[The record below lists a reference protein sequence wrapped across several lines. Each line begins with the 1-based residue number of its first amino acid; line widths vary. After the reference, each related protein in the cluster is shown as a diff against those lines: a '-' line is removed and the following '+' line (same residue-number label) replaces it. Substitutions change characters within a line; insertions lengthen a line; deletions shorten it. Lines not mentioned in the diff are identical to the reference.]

1 MNWFSQLINLR
12 PCMSEIGRHDHEHYE
27 RLPNSYWRLFTSST
41 ISNLGDGMV
50 VAAAP
55 LLAISLTDDPRLIAS
70 ISFAAMLPWLILSLP
85 AGVYLDRHDRQKIMF
100 RANLVRGFI
109 FALIALGAATGSI
122 NIYLLIVATALA
134 GVCELFFDMSSQAIL
149 PAIVKPESLEVANSR
164 LYISQIISNG
174 FIGLPF
180 GAWIFVIAIGAPFG
194 INSIALILAA
204 LLIQSIRI
212 KSAPKVESSTNSF
225 GTDLKQG
232 LTWLWKHDLLRT
244 LAIMLGIANMCGMFA
259 QAVFV
264 KFARDELGLGA
275 RGFGILLAAIS
286 VGSIVGGLIG
296 QRVSKKLGAT
306 AAIVLSYIVF
316 AISDVIPG
324 VFPRIWAV
332 ALSGIVMAIAGT
344 TWNVITVSMRQRLIP
359 AELFGRVNS
368 VYRFIGTG
376 STAFGALIGG
386 QIAYSFGLRATYL
399 ASGIVLLVALITLG
413 PVFLRAAKIY
423 IVPARTPAPPSIT

>member
-1 MNWFSQLINLR
+1 
-12 PCMSEIGRHDHEHYE
+12 MSNSERHDHAHSG

-41 ISNLGDGMV
+41 ISNLGDGVV

-55 LLAISLTDDPRLIAS
+55 LLAISLTDDSRLIAS
-70 ISFAAMLPWLILSLP
+70 ISFAAMLPWLVLSLP

-100 RANLVRGFI
+100 RANLVRGII
-109 FALIALGAATGSI
+109 FALIAIGAATKSI
-122 NIYLLIVATALA
+122 NIYLLIIATAIA

-149 PAIVKPESLEVANSR
+149 PAIVDQESLEVANSR

-194 INSIALILAA
+194 INAIALILAG
-204 LLIQSIRI
+204 LLIRSIRI
-212 KSAPKVESSTNSF
+212 DLEPKAETPTNSF
-225 GTDLKQG
+225 GADLKEG
-232 LTWLWKHDLLRT
+232 LAWLWKHDLLRT

-286 VGSIVGGLIG
+286 VGSILGGLIG
-296 QRVSKKLGAT
+296 ERVCKKLGAT
-306 AAIVLSYIVF
+306 AAIILSYIVF
-316 AISDVIPG
+316 AVSDVVPG
-324 VFPRIWAV
+324 VIPKIWSV
-332 ALSGIVMAIAGT
+332 ALSGIIMAIAGT

-376 STAFGALIGG
+376 STAFGAIIGG

-399 ASGIVLLVALITLG
+399 ASGAVLLVALITLG
-413 PVFLRAAKIY
+413 PIFLRAAKIY
-423 IVPARTPAPPSIT
+423 IVPERTPAPPSIT

>member
-1 MNWFSQLINLR
+1 MNNINEH
-12 PCMSEIGRHDHEHYE
+12 SHENSR
-27 RLPNSYWRLFTSST
+27 RLPNSYWRLFSSST

-55 LLAISLTDDPRLIAS
+55 LLAISLTDDSRLIAA

-85 AGVYLDRHDRQKIMF
+85 AGVYLDRHDRQKIMV
-100 RANLVRGFI
+100 RANLVRGLI
-109 FALIALGAATGSI
+109 FALIAIGAATDSL
-122 NIYLLIVATALA
+122 NIYLLIVATMLA

-149 PAIVKPESLEVANSR
+149 PAIVNQESLEVANSR

-174 FIGLPF
+174 FVGLPF
-180 GAWIFVIAIGAPFG
+180 GAWIFVIAIGAPFS
-194 INSIALILAA
+194 INAIALILAA
-204 LLIQSIRI
+204 LLIRSIRI

-225 GTDLKQG
+225 GADLRQG
-232 LTWLWKHDLLRT
+232 LAWLWKHDLLRT
-244 LAIMLGIANMCGMFA
+244 LAIMLGVANMCGMFA

-306 AAIVLSYIVF
+306 SAIILSYIIF

-324 VFPRIWAV
+324 VFPKIWTV

-359 AELFGRVNS
+359 TELFGRVNS

-399 ASGIVLLVALITLG
+399 ASGVVLLVALITLG

-423 IVPARTPAPPSIT
+423 IVPERTPAPPSIT

>member
-1 MNWFSQLINLR
+1 MA
-12 PCMSEIGRHDHEHYE
+12 
-27 RLPNSYWRLFTSST
+27 
-41 ISNLGDGMV
+41 

-55 LLAISLTDDPRLIAS
+55 LLAISLTDDSRLIAS

-100 RANLVRGFI
+100 RANLVRGLI

-194 INSIALILAA
+194 INAIALILAA
-204 LLIQSIRI
+204 FLIQSIRI

-232 LTWLWKHDLLRT
+232 LAWLWKHDLLRT

-275 RGFGILLAAIS
+275 RGFGVLLAAIS

-306 AAIVLSYIVF
+306 AAIILSYIVF

-324 VFPRIWAV
+324 IFPRIWAV

-413 PVFLRAAKIY
+413 PVFLRAAIIY
-423 IVPARTPAPPSIT
+423 IVPERTPAPPSIT

>member
-1 MNWFSQLINLR
+1 MNDLNEHS
-12 PCMSEIGRHDHEHYE
+12 HENSL
-27 RLPNSYWRLFTSST
+27 RLPNSYWRLFSSST

-55 LLAISLTDDPRLIAS
+55 LLAISLTDDSRLIAA

-85 AGVYLDRHDRQKIMF
+85 AGVYLDRHDRQKIMV
-100 RANLVRGFI
+100 RANLVRGLI
-109 FALIALGAATGSI
+109 FALIAIGAATDSL
-122 NIYLLIVATALA
+122 NIYLLIVATMLA

-149 PAIVKPESLEVANSR
+149 PAIVNQESLEVANSR

-174 FIGLPF
+174 FVGLPF
-180 GAWIFVIAIGAPFG
+180 GAWIFVIAIGAPFS
-194 INSIALILAA
+194 INAIALILAA
-204 LLIQSIRI
+204 LLIRSIRI

-225 GTDLKQG
+225 GADLRQG
-232 LTWLWKHDLLRT
+232 LAWLWKHDLLRT
-244 LAIMLGIANMCGMFA
+244 LAIMLGVANMCGMFA

-306 AAIVLSYIVF
+306 SAIILSYIIF

-324 VFPRIWAV
+324 VFPKIWTV

-359 AELFGRVNS
+359 TELFGRVNS

-399 ASGIVLLVALITLG
+399 ASGVVLLVALITLG

-423 IVPARTPAPPSIT
+423 IVPERTPAPPSIT

>member
-1 MNWFSQLINLR
+1 
-12 PCMSEIGRHDHEHYE
+12 MSDSDRHDHAHSG
-27 RLPNSYWRLFTSST
+27 RLPHSYWRLFTSST
-41 ISNLGDGMV
+41 ISNLGDGVV

-55 LLAISLTDDPRLIAS
+55 LLAISLTDDSRLIAS
-70 ISFAAMLPWLILSLP
+70 ISFAAMLPWLVLSLP

-100 RANLVRGFI
+100 RANLVRGII
-109 FALIALGAATGSI
+109 FALIAIGAATKSI
-122 NIYLLIVATALA
+122 NIYLLIIATAIA

-149 PAIVKPESLEVANSR
+149 PAIVDQESLEVANSR

-194 INSIALILAA
+194 INAIALILAG
-204 LLIQSIRI
+204 LLIRSIRI
-212 KSAPKVESSTNSF
+212 DLEPKAETPTNSF
-225 GTDLKQG
+225 GADLKEG
-232 LTWLWKHDLLRT
+232 LAWLWKHDLLRT

-286 VGSIVGGLIG
+286 VGSILGGLIG
-296 QRVSKKLGAT
+296 ERVSKKLGAT
-306 AAIVLSYIVF
+306 AAIILSYIVF
-316 AISDVIPG
+316 AVSDVVPG
-324 VFPRIWAV
+324 VIPKIWSV
-332 ALSGIVMAIAGT
+332 ALSGIIMAIAGT

-376 STAFGALIGG
+376 STAFGAIIGG

-399 ASGIVLLVALITLG
+399 ASGAVLLVTLITLG
-413 PVFLRAAKIY
+413 PILLRAAKIY
-423 IVPARTPAPPSIT
+423 IVPERTPAPPSIT